1 MQKSQAMLSN
11 INQGRD
17 TRHSLMT
24 PARNIYVNLSGRS
37 LHSRRFP
44 WHTRLR
50 NFNKQWA
57 AGMWADPN
65 KAGPGV
71 KTRQSQWPGAH
82 GQCGVIIH
90 VITLITRH
98 GAPHC
103 HCPVSRS
110 SWHHPCL
117 HDRFCAADA
126 DNTGLTVYMTW
137 SGELRPSQ
145 RHVTY
150 GETGESWC
158 LLVSANERPDQDPE
172 DQSEAGMFRS
182 LPVTYQDPGQSSWHW
197 TWIWGETREF
207 MTIAVRCIL
216 LNNKWP

>member
-126 DNTGLTVYMTW
+126 DDTGLFQTITTSCHVRRNW
-137 SGELRPSQ
+137 GELMPACLCQWEARSGSWGPIRGRDVPEPSCHVARPGPVIMTLNLNL
-145 RHVTY
+145 RRD
-150 GETGESWC
+150 
-158 LLVSANERPDQDPE
+158 ERVYDDCGPMHSP
-172 DQSEAGMFRS
+172 
-182 LPVTYQDPGQSSWHW
+182 
-197 TWIWGETREF
+197 
-207 MTIAVRCIL
+207 
-216 LNNKWP
+216 K